1 MIKLY
6 ILLGGNLG
14 DKQQVF
20 SEARARLSQQAG
32 TITNQSA
39 IYETE
44 PWGFESDDIFWNQVI
59 EISTAFSPETVLQ
72 QTQQIERELG
82 RIRKATQ
89 YVSRIID
96 IDILFY
102 GDQVIE
108 LENLKVPHPRI
119 QERKFALVPLCE
131 IAPELVHPIFQKSI
145 QQLLDE
151 CTDPLKVSPIPNPS
165 PNREGSKGI
174 ED

>member
-14 DKQQVF
+14 DKLKVF
-20 SEARARLSQQAG
+20 SEARARLSLHVGA
-32 TITNQSA
+32 ITNQSVL
-39 IYETE
+39 YETE

-59 EISTAFSPETVLQ
+59 ELSTPLSPDEVLL
-72 QTQQIERELG
+72 QTQQIENELG
-82 RIRKATQ
+82 RIRKANQ
-89 YVSRIID
+89 YDSRIID

-102 GDQVIE
+102 GNQIVQTE
-108 LENLKVPHPRI
+108 KLVVPHPRI

-131 IAPELVHPIFQKSI
+131 IAPELIHPVFQKSVMQI
-145 QQLLDE
+145 LNE

-165 PNREGSKGI
+165 PK
-174 ED
+174 

>member
-20 SEARARLSQQAG
+20 SEARARLNQQVG
-32 TITNQSA
+32 TITSQSA

-44 PWGFESDDIFWNQVI
+44 PWGFDSDDIFWNQVL
-59 EISTAFSPETVLQ
+59 EISTAFSPEEVLQ
-72 QTQQIERELG
+72 QTQQIEHELG
-82 RIRKATQ
+82 RIRKTTQ
-89 YVSRIID
+89 YDSRIID

-102 GDQVIE
+102 GDQIIE
-108 LENLKVPHPRI
+108 QENLIVPHPRI

-131 IAPELVHPIFQKSI
+131 IAAELIHPVFQKSI
-145 QQLLDE
+145 TQLLEE
-151 CTDPLKVSPIPNPS
+151 CRDSLSVEKVIFKP
-165 PNREGSKGI
+165 
-174 ED
+174 

>member
-14 DKQQVF
+14 DKHKVF
-20 SEARARLSQQAG
+20 SEAKARLSQQIG

-59 EISTAFSPETVLQ
+59 EISTDVSPEEVLQ
-72 QTQQIERELG
+72 QTQQIEHELG
-82 RIRKATQ
+82 RIRKANQ
-89 YVSRIID
+89 YDSRIID

-102 GDQVIE
+102 GDQIVKT
-108 LENLKVPHPRI
+108 ENLVVPHPRI
-119 QERKFALVPLCE
+119 QERKFALIPLCE
-131 IAPELVHPIFQKSI
+131 IAAELIHPVFQKNVR
-145 QQLLDE
+145 QLLDQ
-151 CTDPLKVSPIPNPS
+151 CTDPLIVEKLIFKP
-165 PNREGSKGI
+165 
-174 ED
+174 

>member
-20 SEARARLSQQAG
+20 SEARARLNQQVG

-44 PWGFESDDIFWNQVI
+44 PWGFESEDIFWNQVL
-59 EISTAFSPETVLQ
+59 EISTALSREEVLQ
-72 QTQQIERELG
+72 QTQQIEHEMG
-82 RIRKATQ
+82 RIRKAAQ
-89 YVSRIID
+89 YDSRIID
-96 IDILFY
+96 IDILFF
-102 GDQVIE
+102 GDQIIQT
-108 LENLKVPHPRI
+108 ENLIVPHPRV
-119 QERKFALVPLCE
+119 QERKFALVPLSE
-131 IAPELVHPIFQKSI
+131 IAPELIHPVFQKSI
-145 QQLLDE
+145 QQLLEE

-165 PNREGSKGI
+165 PK
-174 ED
+174 

>member
-20 SEARARLSQQAG
+20 SEARERLNQQVG

-44 PWGFESDDIFWNQVI
+44 PWGFESDDIFWNQI
-59 EISTAFSPETVLQ
+59 LEISTAFSPEIVLQ

-89 YVSRIID
+89 YDSRIID

-102 GDQVIE
+102 GDQIIK
-108 LENLKVPHPRI
+108 LENLTVPHPRV
-119 QERKFALVPLCE
+119 QERKFALVPLSE
-131 IAPELVHPIFQKSI
+131 IAQELIHPVFQKSI
-145 QQLLDE
+145 RQLLNE
-151 CTDPLKVSPIPNPS
+151 CTDSLKVSPIPNPS
-165 PNREGSKGI
+165 PK
-174 ED
+174 

>member
-20 SEARARLSQQAG
+20 SDARARLSQQVG
-32 TITNQSA
+32 TITSQSA
-39 IYETE
+39 VYETE
-44 PWGFESDDIFWNQVI
+44 PWGFESDDIFWNQAI
-59 EISTAFSPETVLQ
+59 EISTKLFPEEVLK
-72 QTQQIERELG
+72 QTQQIESELG
-82 RIRKATQ
+82 RIRKTSQ
-89 YVSRIID
+89 YDSRIID

-108 LENLKVPHPRI
+108 LENLIVPHPRI

-131 IAPELVHPIFQKSI
+131 IAPELIHPVFQKSM
-145 QQLLDE
+145 QQLLEE
-151 CTDPLKVSPIPNPS
+151 CTDLLKVEIVTDTMS
-165 PNREGSKGI
+165 
-174 ED
+174 

>member
-14 DKQQVF
+14 DKQLVF
-20 SEARARLSQQAG
+20 SDARARLNQQVG

-44 PWGFESDDIFWNQVI
+44 PWGFESDDIFWNQVL
-59 EISTAFSPETVLQ
+59 EISTALSPEKVLQ

-82 RIRKATQ
+82 RIRKANQ
-89 YVSRIID
+89 YDSRIID

-108 LENLKVPHPRI
+108 LENLIIPHPRI

-131 IAPELVHPIFQKSI
+131 IASELIHPVFHKSI
-145 QQLLDE
+145 RQIVNE
-151 CTDPLKVSPIPNPS
+151 CTHCFT
-165 PNREGSKGI
+165 G
-174 ED
+174 